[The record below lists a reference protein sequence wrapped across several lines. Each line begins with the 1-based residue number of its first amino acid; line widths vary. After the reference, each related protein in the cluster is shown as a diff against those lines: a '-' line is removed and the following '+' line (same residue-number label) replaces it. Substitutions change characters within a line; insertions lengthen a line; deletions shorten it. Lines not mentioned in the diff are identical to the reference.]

1 MEVIIYFVTFV
12 YTCISVKVYAFA
24 KINSESKLKPG
35 SETPPRI

>member
-24 KINSESKLKPG
+24 KIIVSQN
-35 SETPPRI
+35 